1 MKKSILAV
9 LIALT
14 VVVPSFAE
22 IIEVVGKA
30 GMGFNSKIDNNGSTM
45 DVNSPF
51 ILGAEGYLYLLP
63 AVGLGAGISNVFDA
77 EVKDSNGIKM
87 GMTNVYVSVKPKI
100 GFIAN
105 VYLLGQVGYGLVR
118 VTDVQKADN
127 GMYWGIGA
135 GAELSSFIFE
145 VLYSNNKMTIKP
157 SPTDP
162 QVDVTHSMVS
172 FNVGYKFSI

>member
-1 MKKSILAV
+1 
-9 LIALT
+9 
-14 VVVPSFAE
+14 
-22 IIEVVGKA
+22 
-30 GMGFNSKIDNNGSTM
+30 
-45 DVNSPF
+45 
-51 ILGAEGYLYLLP
+51 
-63 AVGLGAGISNVFDA
+63 
-77 EVKDSNGIKM
+77 M

-118 VTDVQKADN
+118 VSDVQKADS